1 MIILRQKECD
11 MSAGSSPPTEWAEVL
26 ILIPGISPE
35 SKPGAPDQYY
45 SSLLTQLDKLLP
57 ENRKF
62 DDSSIIKL
70 NWGMGKDAAP
80 FDDACADEYLAEV
93 ERRMA
98 DKIMAI
104 IQRQK
109 TQDRPNLLG
118 RILRGIMGQV
128 KAHEILLYGV
138 PDLFYYVSADGER
151 VIRNRIFK
159 EIGENIVRRH
169 KEATDKGISMTLV
182 GHSAG
187 CVIAHDFL
195 YHLFGKS
202 NQQVAKDIKND
213 QGVAEVVEMREVHQA
228 GGLRLRRLYT
238 FGSPVA
244 ALMFRSNSLVRLV
257 MEDALLDPES
267 IGLREA
273 DNLTPS
279 TPRWVNFWDVD
290 DLASFPVASFYD
302 NRKGM
307 IEDKCVDRDRGWKRD
322 LFPASHLWY
331 WQSQE
336 VAKYIAET
344 F

>member
-1 MIILRQKECD
+1 
-11 MSAGSSPPTEWAEVL
+11 MSTDSSPPIEWAEVL
-26 ILIPGISPE
+26 VLIPGISPE
-35 SKPGAPDQYY
+35 SQPEVPDKYY
-45 SSLLTQLDKLLP
+45 NGLLAQLDSLLPDGK
-57 ENRKF
+57 RF
-62 DDSSIIKL
+62 DNNSIIKL
-70 NWGMGKDAAP
+70 NWGMGKDTAP
-80 FDDACADEYLAEV
+80 FEDARADEYLAEV
-93 ERRMA
+93 ERRTA
-98 DKIMAI
+98 RKIMALVDE
-104 IQRQK
+104 QK
-109 TQDRPNLLG
+109 ARDLPSLPG
-118 RILRGIMGQV
+118 RILRRIIGQV
-128 KAHEILLYGV
+128 KAHEVLLYGV
-138 PDLFYYVSADGER
+138 PDLFYYVSTDGER

-169 KEATDKGISMTLV
+169 KEATDKGISMTIV

-202 NQQVAKDIKND
+202 DQQAAKDIEND
-213 QGVAEVVEMREVHQA
+213 KGIAEVAEMRKAHQA
-228 GGLRLRRLYT
+228 GRLRLRRLYT
-238 FGSPVA
+238 FGSPIA

-257 MEDALLDPES
+257 MEDALIDPES

-279 TPRWVNFWDVD
+279 APRWVNFWDVD
-290 DLASFPVASFYD
+290 DLASFPVAPFYD
-302 NRKGM
+302 NQKGM